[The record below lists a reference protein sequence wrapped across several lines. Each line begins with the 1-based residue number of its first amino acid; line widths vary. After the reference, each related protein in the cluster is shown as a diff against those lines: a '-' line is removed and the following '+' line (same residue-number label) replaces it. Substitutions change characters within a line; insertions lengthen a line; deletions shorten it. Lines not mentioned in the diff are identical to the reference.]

1 MNLFNFNKWAF
12 QKKVVPKVANTENLI
27 PFSEIRNSSMIMKDG
42 SLRAVIK
49 ATWLNLD
56 LKSPDEQMMTI
67 NNYKRFLNGIDFP
80 IQIIVHN
87 TYLDLTDYVNYLKD
101 QTSAITNKTL
111 AEYGKEYTKFLE
123 QINLQEGLIYT
134 KEFYIIIPHATTEK
148 DFATIRKPWWKKFLD
163 ILDSNES
170 AEKIMTRY
178 RQYMTNNKFLDTR
191 VALVID
197 WLKSVGIAC
206 EQLAWDE
213 LIKLLFK
220 LYNPN
225 LHKSQASF
233 NERG

>member
-1 MNLFNFNKWAF
+1 
-12 QKKVVPKVANTENLI
+12 
-27 PFSEIRNSSMIMKDG
+27 
-42 SLRAVIK
+42 
-49 ATWLNLD
+49 
-56 LKSPDEQMMTI
+56 
-67 NNYKRFLNGIDFP
+67 
-80 IQIIVHN
+80 
-87 TYLDLTDYVNYLKD
+87 
-101 QTSAITNKTL
+101 
-111 AEYGKEYTKFLE
+111 
-123 QINLQEGLIYT
+123 
-134 KEFYIIIPHATTEK
+134 K

-197 WLKSVGIAC
+197 GLKSVGIAC
-206 EQLAWDE
+206 EQLAGDE